1 MTMRL
6 PLVATVVGLA
16 LLSST
21 VTVPLAAAGEQTP
34 PAPVAAPAQPQMPAM
49 NMMKMHAQMMAEMK
63 ANDARLEALLKEV
76 NGAKGEARIDTLIA
90 AVNELARQYKAER
103 AHMNDMHQTMCA
115 YMNAE
120 GHEPAAHVH

>member
-1 MTMRL
+1 MRL
-6 PLVATVVGLA
+6 PLVATLVGLA

-21 VTVPLAAAGEQTP
+21 MTVPLAAAGEQTP
-34 PAPVAAPAQPQMPAM
+34 PAPATAPPAQPQMPAM

-76 NGAKGEARIDTLIA
+76 NGAKGDARIDTLIA

-115 YMNAE
+115 HMNAE
-120 GHEPAAHVH
+120 GHEPAAHAH